1 MNNKKIGMAVLDTI
15 LIYMSSAFVLAL
27 VALIGYVALRLGTIT
42 FGILMDSVK
51 AANGIEN
58 ISGIKINPQQANTA
72 EKTETKKS
80 DIPYIDV
87 IKIFLKNLRKSRKVN
102 AKYAYIQL
110 FKK

>member
-1 MNNKKIGMAVLDTI
+1 MAVLDTI

-27 VALIGYVALRLGTIT
+27 VAIIGYVTLRLGTIT

-58 ISGIKINPQQANTA
+58 IGEIKTNIEKVDTS
-72 EKTETKKS
+72 EKTEIKKS
-80 DIPYIDV
+80 DFPYIDV
-87 IKIFLKNLRKSRKVN
+87 IKIFLKNLKKSRKVN

>member
-1 MNNKKIGMAVLDTI
+1 MAVLDTI

-27 VALIGYVALRLGTIT
+27 VAIIGYVTLRLGTIT

-58 ISGIKINPQQANTA
+58 IRGIKTNIEKVATS
-72 EKTETKKS
+72 EKTEIKKS
-80 DIPYIDV
+80 DFPYIDV